1 MSDATSHTPRWGMV
15 VDLNRCVGCQTC
27 TIACKHA
34 NDTPPGVQWRR
45 VLDVEQGTFP
55 NVQREFL
62 VTGCQHC
69 NEPPCVPVCPTG
81 ATRQRPDGMVT
92 MDYDLCI
99 GCAYCA
105 VACPYQARTIVH
117 DREWFYGRET
127 VQEEAVAH
135 EERLGVAQKCT
146 FCVERVD
153 EGLETGHVPGL
164 DLEYTPACSASCI
177 ASAIHFGDF
186 NDPASNVSRLV
197 AQNASFQM
205 HAQLGTDPQIK
216 YLYETPAVPGREAVA
231 GEGVEDEELLAD
243 PGNPLVGERQTFWD
257 FRAAV
262 NFILGGMGS
271 GLAFLAVL
279 LYFAKRLPQP
289 LLLDLLAGAG
299 VLMAAGLF
307 FVFMEIG
314 RKRRFLYVLLRPQS
328 SWMTRETYCV
338 VVFYPALLADLWRPQ
353 PWLHAVIAAAALGF
367 LISQA
372 RILYA
377 GRGIPAWR
385 APLMPWLIFCS
396 GLLEGAG
403 LLALSEFYY
412 TGPPYVQGDAAAV
425 AALLAIVTGVLW
437 IAYRFGAR
445 RRGIPPLARREINRV
460 SPFITAIGHAL
471 PLIAFA
477 LLAQRAAAGYSVTT
491 LLLVAGVG
499 VVLGGAAWKFTV
511 ITRAAFQQ
519 GFAMPWL
526 PRRGSGTRAA
536 PFRDGI
542 KKTVSS
548 E

>member
-1 MSDATSHTPRWGMV
+1 MSDAPQGIPRWGMV

-69 NEPPCVPVCPTG
+69 AEPPCVPVCPTG
-81 ATRQRPDGMVT
+81 ATRQRLDGMVT

-127 VQEEAVAH
+127 IQEQAVAH
-135 EERLGVAQKCT
+135 EERMGVAQKCT
-146 FCVERVD
+146 FCAERVD
-153 EGLETGHVPGL
+153 EGLEAGRIPGL
-164 DLEYTPACSASCI
+164 DLDYTPACSASCI

-197 AQNASFQM
+197 EENASFQM

-216 YLYETPAVPGREAVA
+216 YLYETPAVPGRKATE

-243 PGNPLVGERQTFWD
+243 PANPLVGERQTFWD
-257 FRAAV
+257 FRAAM

-279 LYFAKRLPQP
+279 LYFAERLPQP
-289 LLLDLLAGAG
+289 LLLDLIAGAG
-299 VLMAAGLF
+299 VLMATGLF

-338 VVFYPALLADLWRPQ
+338 AIFYPALLLDLWRPQ
-353 PWLHAVIAAAALGF
+353 PWLHAVVAAAALGF

-385 APLMPWLIFCS
+385 TPLVPWLIFTS

-403 LLALSEFYY
+403 LLALAQLYY
-412 TGPPYVQGDAAAV
+412 AGSPYLQGNVAAV
-425 AALLAIVTGVLW
+425 AALLAIVNGILW
-437 IAYRFGAR
+437 MVYRLTAR
-445 RRGIPPLARREINRV
+445 QKGIPPLARRQINRV
-460 SPFITAIGHAL
+460 SPFITVIGHAL
-471 PLIAFA
+471 PVIAFT
-477 LLAQRAAAGYSVTT
+477 LLAQPAAAGYSVTS

-499 VVLGGAAWKFTV
+499 AVLGGVAWKSTV

-526 PRRGSGTRAA
+526 PQRGSGTRAA
-536 PFRDGI
+536 PYRDGFR
-542 KKTVSS
+542 S
-548 E
+548 EG

>member
-1 MSDATSHTPRWGMV
+1 MSDAPRHTPRWGMV

-69 NEPPCVPVCPTG
+69 AEPPCVPVCPTG
-81 ATRQRPDGMVT
+81 ATRQRLDGMVT

-127 VQEEAVAH
+127 VQEQAVAH

-153 EGLETGHVPGL
+153 EGLEAGRIPGL
-164 DLEYTPACSASCI
+164 DLDYTPACSASCI
-177 ASAIHFGDF
+177 ASAIHFGDY
-186 NDPASNVSRLV
+186 NDPASNVSQLV
-197 AQNASFQM
+197 ARNASFQM

-216 YLYETPAVPGREAVA
+216 YLFETPAVPGREAVA
-231 GEGVEDEELLAD
+231 GAGVEDEALLAD
-243 PGNPLVGERQTFWD
+243 PANPLVGERQTFWD
-257 FRAAV
+257 LRAAM

-279 LYFAKRLPQP
+279 LYFTAGLAQP
-289 LLLDLLAGAG
+289 LLLDLVAGAG
-299 VLMAAGLF
+299 VFMAVGLF
-307 FVFMEIG
+307 FVFLEIG

-338 VVFYPALLADLWRPQ
+338 AVFYPALLLDLWQPR

-367 LISQA
+367 LICQA

-385 APLMPWLIFCS
+385 APLVPWMILCT

-403 LLALSEFYY
+403 LLALSQLFYA
-412 TGPPYVQGDAAAV
+412 GPRYFQGHAAAV
-425 AALLAIVTGVLW
+425 AALLAIITGILW
-437 IAYRFGAR
+437 IAYRLTAR

-460 SPFITAIGHAL
+460 SPLITAIGHAL
-471 PLIAFA
+471 PVIGFA
-477 LLAQRAAAGYSVTT
+477 LLARPAAAGYSVAT
-491 LLLVAGVG
+491 LLLVAGAG
-499 VVLGGAAWKFTV
+499 AVLGGAAWKFTV

-526 PRRGSGTRAA
+526 PQRGSGTRAA
-536 PFRDGI
+536 PYRDGF
-542 KKTVSS
+542 TRDG
-548 E
+548 

>member
-1 MSDATSHTPRWGMV
+1 MSDAPQGIPRWGMV

-69 NEPPCVPVCPTG
+69 AEPPCVPVCPTG
-81 ATRQRPDGMVT
+81 ATRQRLDGMVT

-127 VQEEAVAH
+127 VQEQAVAH
-135 EERLGVAQKCT
+135 EERVGVAQKCT
-146 FCVERVD
+146 FCAERVD
-153 EGLETGHVPGL
+153 EGLEAGRVPGL
-164 DLEYTPACSASCI
+164 DLDYTPACSASCI

-197 AQNASFQM
+197 EENASFQM

-216 YLYETPAVPGREAVA
+216 YLYETPAVPGRKSTE

-243 PGNPLVGERQTFWD
+243 PANPLVGERQTFWD
-257 FRAAV
+257 FRAAM

-271 GLAFLAVL
+271 GLAFLVVL
-279 LYFAKRLPQP
+279 LYFAERLAQP
-289 LLLDLLAGAG
+289 LLLDLIAGAG
-299 VLMAAGLF
+299 VLMATGLF

-338 VVFYPALLADLWRPQ
+338 AIFYPALLLDLWRPQ
-353 PWLHAVIAAAALGF
+353 PWLHAVVAAAALGF

-385 APLMPWLIFCS
+385 TPLVPWLIFTS

-403 LLALSEFYY
+403 LLALAQLYY
-412 TGPPYVQGDAAAV
+412 AGSPYLQGNVAAV
-425 AALLAIVTGVLW
+425 AALLAIVNGILW
-437 IAYRFGAR
+437 MVYRLTAR
-445 RRGIPPLARREINRV
+445 QKGIPPLARRQINRV
-460 SPFITAIGHAL
+460 SPFITVIGHAL
-471 PLIAFA
+471 PVIAFT
-477 LLAQRAAAGYSVTT
+477 LLAQPAAAGYSVTS

-499 VVLGGAAWKFTV
+499 AVLGGVAWKSTV

-526 PRRGSGTRAA
+526 PQRGSGTRAA
-536 PFRDGI
+536 PYRDGFR
-542 KKTVSS
+542 S
-548 E
+548 EG

>member
-1 MSDATSHTPRWGMV
+1 MSDVPEQMPRWGMV

-34 NDTPPGVQWRR
+34 NDTTPGVQWRR
-45 VLDVEQGTFP
+45 VLDVEQGTYP
-55 NVQREFL
+55 DVQREFL

-69 NEPPCVPVCPTG
+69 AEPPCVPVCPTG
-81 ATRQRPDGMVT
+81 ATRQRLDGMVT

-127 VQEEAVAH
+127 VQEQAVAH

-153 EGLETGHVPGL
+153 EGMEAGRIPGL
-164 DLEYTPACSASCI
+164 DLDYTPACSASCI

-216 YLYETPAVPGREAVA
+216 YLYETPAVPGREAVE
-231 GEGVEDEELLAD
+231 GEGVENEGLLAD
-243 PGNPLVGERQTFWD
+243 PASPLVGERQTFWD
-257 FRAAV
+257 FRAAM

-271 GLAFLAVL
+271 GLAVLAVL
-279 LYFAKRLPQP
+279 LYFTERLPQP
-289 LLLDLLAGAG
+289 LLLDLVAGAG
-299 VLMAAGLF
+299 VLMATGLF

-338 VVFYPALLADLWRPQ
+338 AVFYPALLLDLWRPQ

-385 APLMPWLIFCS
+385 APLIPWLICS
-396 GLLEGAG
+396 SSLLEGAG
-403 LLALSEFYY
+403 LLALGQFFY
-412 TGPPYVQGDAAAV
+412 TRPPYLHSDAAAL
-425 AALLAIVTGVLW
+425 ADLLAIVTGVLW
-437 IAYRFGAR
+437 IAYRLTAR
-445 RRGIPPLARREINRV
+445 RKGIPPLARRQINRI
-460 SPFITAIGHAL
+460 SPFVTVIGHAL

-477 LLAQRAAAGYSVTT
+477 LLAQPAAAGYSVTT
-491 LLLVAGVG
+491 LLLVAGAG
-499 VVLGGAAWKFTV
+499 AVLGGTAWKFTV

-536 PFRDGI
+536 PFRDGF
-542 KKTVSS
+542 SS
-548 E
+548 EG